1 VFWQGAFAEISSQFG
16 GISMSLNAEE
26 LFSDR
31 ALGFRPSEIREL
43 LKLVDSPEIISL
55 AGGMPDDRF
64 FPIDRV
70 IEAST
75 FALKEYGKKA
85 LQYGSTEGIKKLRV
99 LLMDR
104 MEKEGVQG
112 LELDNLII
120 STASQQGLSLVAQV
134 FVNPGDTVIVE
145 EPSYLGGIQA
155 CASMQAKFCTVPLDN
170 DGMQMDV
177 LEEKLKELKRAHIR
191 PKFLYT
197 IPNFHNPAGVTMS
210 LERRKRLIQLA
221 DEYNLLI
228 VEDDPYGEIRF
239 EGESLPSLLA
249 LAGKDRVVA
258 LRTFSKI
265 SFPGLR
271 LGWIVARE
279 DIMNKIICGK
289 QAADLC
295 SPAMTQY
302 ISYEFI
308 SRGWLDDYVAVV
320 RREYPKK
327 KNAMITALENYFP
340 DGASWTNPQ
349 GGLFVWAKT
358 PDCIDT
364 NAMFREAI
372 EAKVAYVV
380 GIAFYPHRN
389 DNCHMRLNFSAV
401 DPDHIT
407 EGIHRLGDLLKSKI

>member
-1 VFWQGAFAEISSQFG
+1 
-16 GISMSLNAEE
+16 MSLNVEE
-26 LFSDR
+26 LFSER

-64 FPIDRV
+64 FPVDRV

-99 LLMDR
+99 LLMER

-112 LELDNLII
+112 LGLDNVII

-145 EPSYLGGIQA
+145 EPSYLGAIQA
-155 CASMQAKFCTVPLDN
+155 LASMQAKFCTVPLDN

-177 LEEKLKELKRAHIR
+177 LEERLKELRKAQIR
-191 PKFLYT
+191 PKFVYT
-197 IPNFHNPAGVTMS
+197 VPNFHNPAGVTMS
-210 LERRKRLIQLA
+210 LERRKRLIELA
-221 DEYNLLI
+221 SEYNLLI

-249 LAGKDRVVA
+249 LAGTERVMA

-302 ISYEFI
+302 ICYEFV
-308 SRGWLDDYVAVV
+308 SRGWLDEYVDVV
-320 RREYPKK
+320 RREYPRK
-327 KNAMITALENYFP
+327 KNAMIAALEKYFP
-340 DGASWTNPQ
+340 ADASWTNPQ
-349 GGLFVWAKT
+349 GGLFVWVKA
-358 PDCIDT
+358 PECIDT
-364 NAMFREAI
+364 TAMFREAI
-372 EAKVAYVV
+372 SAKVAYVV

-401 DPDHIT
+401 DPAHIT
-407 EGIHRLGDLLKSKI
+407 EGVHRLGDLLKSKI

>member
-1 VFWQGAFAEISSQFG
+1 
-16 GISMSLNAEE
+16 MSLNAEE
-26 LFSDR
+26 LFSER

-70 IEAST
+70 IEATT
-75 FALKEYGKKA
+75 FALREYGKKA

-104 MEKEGVQG
+104 MENEGVKG
-112 LELDNLII
+112 IDLDNVII

-145 EPSYLGGIQA
+145 EPSYLGAIQA
-155 CASMQAKFCTVPLDN
+155 FGSMQAKFCTVPLDN
-170 DGMQMDV
+170 DGMQMDM
-177 LEEKLKELKRAHIR
+177 LEERLKELQKAKIR
-191 PKFLYT
+191 PKFVYT
-197 IPNFHNPAGVTMS
+197 VPNFHNPAGVTMT
-210 LERRKRLIQLA
+210 LERRKKLIELA
-221 DEYNLLI
+221 HQYDLLI
-228 VEDDPYGEIRF
+228 IEDDPYGEIRF
-239 EGESLPSLLA
+239 EGEPIPSLLA
-249 LAGKDRVVA
+249 LDGKDRVVG

-279 DIMNKIICGK
+279 DILSKIIVGK

-302 ISYEFI
+302 IAYEFV
-308 SRGWLDDYVAVV
+308 SRGWLDDYVDVV
-320 RREYPKK
+320 RREYPRKK
-327 KNAMITALENYFP
+327 TAMIAALEQYFP
-340 DGASWTNPQ
+340 AGSSWTDPQ
-349 GGLFVWAKT
+349 GGLFVWAKV
-358 PDCIDT
+358 PDSIDT
-364 NAMFREAI
+364 AAMFRDAI
-372 EAKVAYVV
+372 NAKVAYVV

-401 DPDHIT
+401 DPEHIT

>member
-1 VFWQGAFAEISSQFG
+1 
-16 GISMSLNAEE
+16 MSLNAEE
-26 LFSDR
+26 LFSER

-75 FALKEYGKKA
+75 FALREYGKKA

-104 MEKEGVQG
+104 MENEGVKG
-112 LELDNLII
+112 IDLGNLII

-134 FVNPGDTVIVE
+134 FVNPGDTIVVE
-145 EPSYLGGIQA
+145 EPSYLGAIQA
-155 CASMQAKFCTVPLDN
+155 FGSMQAEFCTVPLDK
-170 DGMQMDV
+170 DGMQMDI
-177 LEEKLKELKRAHIR
+177 LEDRLKELQKAHIR
-191 PKFLYT
+191 PKFVYT
-197 IPNFHNPAGVTMS
+197 VPNFHNPAGVTMT
-210 LERRKRLIQLA
+210 LERRKKLIELA
-221 DEYNLLI
+221 HTYDLLI
-228 VEDDPYGEIRF
+228 IEDDPYGEIRF
-239 EGESLPSLLA
+239 EGEPIPSLLA
-249 LAGKDRVVA
+249 LGGKDRVVA

-279 DIMNKIICGK
+279 DIMGKIIVGK

-302 ISYEFI
+302 IAYEFV
-308 SRGWLDDYVAVV
+308 SRGWLDDYINVI
-320 RREYPKK
+320 RREYPRK
-327 KNAMITALENYFP
+327 KNAMISALEQYFP
-340 DGASWTNPQ
+340 VGSSWTDPQ
-349 GGLFVWAKT
+349 GGLFVWVKAPET
-358 PDCIDT
+358 IDT
-364 NAMFREAI
+364 VAMFREAI
-372 EAKVAYVV
+372 NAKVAYVV
-380 GIAFYPHRN
+380 GIAFYPHRD

-401 DPDHIT
+401 DPEHIT
-407 EGIHRLGDLLKSKI
+407 EGVHRLGDLLKSKI

>member
-1 VFWQGAFAEISSQFG
+1 
-16 GISMSLNAEE
+16 MSLNAEE
-26 LFSDR
+26 LFSER

-55 AGGMPDDRF
+55 AGGMPDGRF

-75 FALKEYGKKA
+75 FALREYGKKA

-104 MEKEGVQG
+104 MENEGVG
-112 LELDNLII
+112 GIDLDNVIV

-145 EPSYLGGIQA
+145 EPSYLGAIQA
-155 CASMQAKFCTVPLDN
+155 FASMQAKFCTVPLDK
-170 DGMQMDV
+170 DGLQMDI
-177 LEEKLKELKRAHIR
+177 LEDRLKELQKAHIR
-191 PKFLYT
+191 PKFVYT
-197 IPNFHNPAGVTMS
+197 VPNFHNPAGVTMT
-210 LERRKRLIQLA
+210 LERRKKLIELA
-221 DEYNLLI
+221 HTYDLLI
-228 VEDDPYGEIRF
+228 IEDDPYGEIRF
-239 EGESLPSLLA
+239 EGEPIPSLLA
-249 LAGKDRVVA
+249 LGGKDRVVA

-279 DIMNKIICGK
+279 DIMNKIIVGK

-302 ISYEFI
+302 IAYEFV
-308 SRGWLDDYVAVV
+308 SRGWLDDYVNVV

-327 KNAMITALENYFP
+327 KNAMISALEQYFP
-340 DGASWTNPQ
+340 VGSSWTDPQ
-349 GGLFVWAKT
+349 GGLFVWVKV
-358 PDCIDT
+358 PEHIDT
-364 NAMFREAI
+364 AAMFREAI
-372 EAKVAYVV
+372 NAKVAYVV
-380 GIAFYPHRN
+380 GIAFYPHRD

-401 DPDHIT
+401 DPEHIT
-407 EGIHRLGDLLKSKI
+407 EGVHRLGDLLKSKM

>member
-1 VFWQGAFAEISSQFG
+1 
-16 GISMSLNAEE
+16 MSLNAEE
-26 LFSDR
+26 LFSER

-55 AGGMPDDRF
+55 AGGMPDGRF

-75 FALKEYGKKA
+75 FALREYGKKA

-104 MEKEGVQG
+104 MENEGVG
-112 LELDNLII
+112 GIDLNNVIV

-145 EPSYLGGIQA
+145 EPSYLGAIQA
-155 CASMQAKFCTVPLDN
+155 FASMQAKFCTVPLDK
-170 DGMQMDV
+170 DGLQMDI
-177 LEEKLKELKRAHIR
+177 LEDRVKELQKAHIR
-191 PKFLYT
+191 PKFVYT
-197 IPNFHNPAGVTMS
+197 VPNFHNPAGVTMT
-210 LERRKRLIQLA
+210 LERRKKLIELA
-221 DEYNLLI
+221 HTYDLLI
-228 VEDDPYGEIRF
+228 IEDDPYGEIRF
-239 EGESLPSLLA
+239 EGEPIPSLLA
-249 LAGKDRVVA
+249 LGGKDRVVA

-279 DIMNKIICGK
+279 DIMNKIIVGK

-302 ISYEFI
+302 IAYEFV
-308 SRGWLDDYVAVV
+308 SRGWLDDYINVV

-327 KNAMITALENYFP
+327 KNAMISALEQYFP
-340 DGASWTNPQ
+340 VGSSWTDPQ
-349 GGLFVWAKT
+349 GGLFVWVKV
-358 PDCIDT
+358 PEHIDT
-364 NAMFREAI
+364 AAMFREAI
-372 EAKVAYVV
+372 NAKVAYVV
-380 GIAFYPHRN
+380 GIAFYPHRD

-401 DPDHIT
+401 DPEHIT
-407 EGIHRLGDLLKSKI
+407 EGIHRLGDLLKSKV

>member
-1 VFWQGAFAEISSQFG
+1 
-16 GISMSLNAEE
+16 MSLNAEE
-26 LFSDR
+26 LFSER
-31 ALGFRPSEIREL
+31 ALSFRPSEIREL

-75 FALKEYGKKA
+75 FALREYGKKA

-104 MEKEGVQG
+104 MEKEGVKG
-112 LELDNLII
+112 IDLENVLI

-134 FVNPGDTVIVE
+134 FVNPGDTIIVE
-145 EPSYLGGIQA
+145 EPSYLGAIQA
-155 CASMQAKFCTVPLDN
+155 FASMQAKFCTIPLDN
-170 DGMQMDV
+170 DGMQMDI
-177 LEEKLKELKRAHIR
+177 LEDRLKELKKAHIR
-191 PKFLYT
+191 PKFVYT
-197 IPNFHNPAGVTMS
+197 VPNFHNPAGVTMT
-210 LERRKRLIQLA
+210 LERRKKLIELA
-221 DEYNLLI
+221 HTYDLLI

-239 EGESLPSLLA
+239 EGEPIPSLLA
-249 LAGKDRVVA
+249 LSGKDRVVE

-279 DIMNKIICGK
+279 DIMNKIIVGK

-308 SRGWLDDYVAVV
+308 SRGWLDEYVDIV

-327 KNAMITALENYFP
+327 KNAMISALEQYFP
-340 DGASWTNPQ
+340 AGASWTDPQ
-349 GGLFVWAKT
+349 GGLFVWVKA
-358 PDCIDT
+358 PEQIDT
-364 NAMFREAI
+364 TVMFREAI
-372 EAKVAYVV
+372 SAKVAYVV

-401 DPDHIT
+401 DPEHIT
-407 EGIHRLGDLLKSKI
+407 EGVHRLGDLLKSKI

>member
-1 VFWQGAFAEISSQFG
+1 MEAP
-16 GISMSLNAEE
+16 MSLDAGQ
-26 LFSDR
+26 LFSER
-31 ALGFRPSEIREL
+31 AKGFRPSEIREL

-70 IEAST
+70 IEASS

-85 LQYGSTEGIKKLRV
+85 LQYGSTEGIKKLRN
-99 LLMDR
+99 LLIER
-104 MEKEGVQG
+104 MAKEGVRDVG
-112 LELDNLII
+112 LENVVI

-134 FVNPGDTVIVE
+134 FVDPGDTIIVE
-145 EPSYLGGIQA
+145 DPSYLGALQA
-155 CASMQAKFCTVPLDN
+155 FGSMQAKFCTVPLDG
-170 DGMQMDV
+170 DGLQVDM
-177 LEEKLKELKRAHIR
+177 LEEKLKELQASHVR

-197 IPNFHNPAGVTMS
+197 CPNFHNPAGVTLS

-221 DEYNLLI
+221 RDYSLLVI
-228 VEDDPYGEIRF
+228 EDDPYGEVRF
-239 EGESLPSLLA
+239 EGERLPSLLA
-249 LAGKDRVVA
+249 LGGMEHVVA

-279 DIMNKIICGK
+279 DILSKIIVGK

-295 SPAMTQY
+295 SPTITQY
-302 ISYEFI
+302 IAYEFI
-308 SRGWLDDYVAVV
+308 SRGWLDEYVQIIQ
-320 RREYPKK
+320 REYAKK
-327 KNAMITALENYFP
+327 KDAMIEALNQYFP
-340 DGASWTNPQ
+340 AGASWTNPQ
-349 GGLFVWAKT
+349 GGLFVWVKA

-364 NAMFREAI
+364 TAMFREAI
-372 EAKVAYVV
+372 NAKVAYVV

-401 DPDHIT
+401 EPERIV
-407 EGIHRLGDLLKSKI
+407 EGVRRLGDLIKSKM

>member
-1 VFWQGAFAEISSQFG
+1 
-16 GISMSLNAEE
+16 MSLKAVE
-26 LFSDR
+26 LFSER
-31 ALGFRPSEIREL
+31 ALSFRPSEIREL
-43 LKLVDSPEIISL
+43 LKLIDSPEIISL
-55 AGGMPDDRF
+55 AGGMPDGRF

-75 FALKEYGKKA
+75 FALREYGKKA

-104 MEKEGVQG
+104 MEKEGVNNID
-112 LELDNLII
+112 LENVII

-145 EPSYLGGIQA
+145 EPSYLGALQA
-155 CASMQAKFCTVPLDN
+155 CASMQAKFCTVALDK
-170 DGMQMDV
+170 DGMQMDI
-177 LEEKLKELKRAHIR
+177 LEDRLKELQTAHIR
-191 PKFLYT
+191 PKFVYT
-197 IPNFHNPAGVTMS
+197 VPNFHNPAGVTMT
-210 LERRKRLIQLA
+210 LERRKKLIELA
-221 DEYNLLI
+221 HTYDLLI

-239 EGESLPSLLA
+239 EGEPIPSLLA
-249 LAGKDRVVA
+249 LGGKDRVIA

-279 DIMNKIICGK
+279 DIMNKIIVGK

-302 ISYEFI
+302 IAYEFI
-308 SRGWLDDYVAVV
+308 SRGWLDDYVNVV

-327 KNAMITALENYFP
+327 KNAMIAALEQYFP
-340 DGASWTNPQ
+340 VGSSWTDPQ
-349 GGLFVWAKT
+349 GGLFVWVKV
-358 PDCIDT
+358 PESIDT
-364 NAMFREAI
+364 AAMFREAI
-372 EAKVAYVV
+372 NAKVAYVV
-380 GIAFYPHRN
+380 GIAFYPHRD

-401 DPDHIT
+401 DPEHIT
-407 EGIHRLGDLLKSKI
+407 EGVHRLGNLLKSKI

>member
-1 VFWQGAFAEISSQFG
+1 
-16 GISMSLNAEE
+16 MSLNAQE
-26 LFSDR
+26 LFSER

-55 AGGMPDDRF
+55 AGGMPDGRF

-75 FALKEYGKKA
+75 FALREYGKKA

-104 MEKEGVQG
+104 MEKEGVSG
-112 LELDNLII
+112 IDLDNVII

-134 FVNPGDTVIVE
+134 FVNPGDTVLVE
-145 EPSYLGGIQA
+145 EPSYLGAIQA
-155 CASMQAKFCTVPLDN
+155 FGSMQAEFCTVPLDK
-170 DGMQMDV
+170 DGMQMDL
-177 LEEKLKELKRAHIR
+177 LEDRLKELQKAHIR
-191 PKFLYT
+191 PKFVYT
-197 IPNFHNPAGVTMS
+197 VPNFHNPAGVTMT
-210 LERRKRLIQLA
+210 LERRRKLIKLA
-221 DEYNLLI
+221 HTYDLLI
-228 VEDDPYGEIRF
+228 IEDDPYGEIRF
-239 EGESLPSLLA
+239 EGEPIPSLLA
-249 LAGKDRVVA
+249 LGGKDRVVA

-279 DIMNKIICGK
+279 DIMNKIIVGK

-302 ISYEFI
+302 IAYEFV
-308 SRGWLDDYVAVV
+308 SRGWLDDYVNVV

-327 KNAMITALENYFP
+327 KNAMIAALEQYFP
-340 DGASWTNPQ
+340 AGSSWTDPQ
-349 GGLFVWAKT
+349 GGLFVWVKVPEA
-358 PDCIDT
+358 IDT
-364 NAMFREAI
+364 AAMFREAI
-372 EAKVAYVV
+372 TAKVAYVV

-401 DPDHIT
+401 DPEHIT
-407 EGIHRLGDLLKSKI
+407 EGVHRLGDLLKTKI

>member
-1 VFWQGAFAEISSQFG
+1 
-16 GISMSLNAEE
+16 MSLNAEE
-26 LFSDR
+26 LFSER

-75 FALKEYGKKA
+75 FALREYGKKA

-104 MEKEGVQG
+104 MENEGVKG
-112 LELDNLII
+112 IDLGNVII

-134 FVNPGDTVIVE
+134 FVNPGDTIVVE
-145 EPSYLGGIQA
+145 EPSYLGAIQA
-155 CASMQAKFCTVPLDN
+155 FASMQAEFCTVPLDK
-170 DGMQMDV
+170 DGMQMDI
-177 LEEKLKELKRAHIR
+177 LEDRLKELQKAHIR
-191 PKFLYT
+191 PKFVYT
-197 IPNFHNPAGVTMS
+197 VPNFHNPAGVTMT
-210 LERRKRLIQLA
+210 LERRKKLIELA
-221 DEYNLLI
+221 HTYDLLI
-228 VEDDPYGEIRF
+228 IEDDPYGEIRF
-239 EGESLPSLLA
+239 EGEPIPSLLA
-249 LAGKDRVVA
+249 LGGKDRVVA

-279 DIMNKIICGK
+279 DIMSKIIVGK

-302 ISYEFI
+302 IAYEFV
-308 SRGWLDDYVAVV
+308 SRGWLDDYINVV

-327 KNAMITALENYFP
+327 KNAMISALEQYFP
-340 DGASWTNPQ
+340 VGSSWTDPQ
-349 GGLFVWAKT
+349 GGLFVWVKAPESINT
-358 PDCIDT
+358 A
-364 NAMFREAI
+364 AMFREAI
-372 EAKVAYVV
+372 NAKVAYVV
-380 GIAFYPHRN
+380 GIAFYPHRD

-401 DPDHIT
+401 DPGHIT
-407 EGIHRLGDLLKSKI
+407 EGVHRLGDLLKSKI

>member
-1 VFWQGAFAEISSQFG
+1 
-16 GISMSLNAEE
+16 MSLKAEE
-26 LFSDR
+26 LFSER

-55 AGGMPDDRF
+55 AGGMPDGRF

-75 FALKEYGKKA
+75 FALREYGKKA

-104 MEKEGVQG
+104 MENEGVG
-112 LELDNLII
+112 GIDLDNVIV

-145 EPSYLGGIQA
+145 EPSYLGAIQA
-155 CASMQAKFCTVPLDN
+155 FASMQAKFCTVPLDK
-170 DGMQMDV
+170 DGLQMDI
-177 LEEKLKELKRAHIR
+177 LENRLKELQKAHIR
-191 PKFLYT
+191 PKFVYT
-197 IPNFHNPAGVTMS
+197 VPNFHNPAGVTMT
-210 LERRKRLIQLA
+210 LERRKKLIELA
-221 DEYNLLI
+221 HTYDLLI
-228 VEDDPYGEIRF
+228 IEDDPYGEIRF
-239 EGESLPSLLA
+239 EGEPIPSLLA
-249 LAGKDRVVA
+249 LGGKDRVVA

-279 DIMNKIICGK
+279 DIMNKIIVGK

-302 ISYEFI
+302 IAYEFV
-308 SRGWLDDYVAVV
+308 SRGWLDDYVNVV

-327 KNAMITALENYFP
+327 KNAMISALEQYFP
-340 DGASWTNPQ
+340 VGSSWTDPQ
-349 GGLFVWAKT
+349 GGLFVWVKV
-358 PDCIDT
+358 PEHIDT
-364 NAMFREAI
+364 AAMFREAI
-372 EAKVAYVV
+372 NAKVAYVV
-380 GIAFYPHRN
+380 GIAFYPHRD

-401 DPDHIT
+401 DPEHIT
-407 EGIHRLGDLLKSKI
+407 EGIHRLGDLLKSKV

>member
-1 VFWQGAFAEISSQFG
+1 
-16 GISMSLNAEE
+16 LNAEE
-26 LFSDR
+26 LFSER
-31 ALGFRPSEIREL
+31 ALSFRPSEIREL
-43 LKLVDSPEIISL
+43 LKLVDNPEIISL

-75 FALKEYGKKA
+75 FALREYGKKA

-104 MEKEGVQG
+104 MEKEGVKG
-112 LELDNLII
+112 IDLENVLI

-134 FVNPGDTVIVE
+134 FVNPGDTIIVE
-145 EPSYLGGIQA
+145 EPSYLGAIQA
-155 CASMQAKFCTVPLDN
+155 FASMQAKFCTIPLDN
-170 DGMQMDV
+170 DGMQMDI
-177 LEEKLKELKRAHIR
+177 LEDRLKELQKAHIR
-191 PKFLYT
+191 PKFVYT
-197 IPNFHNPAGVTMS
+197 VPNFHNPAGVTMT
-210 LERRKRLIQLA
+210 LERRKKLIELA
-221 DEYNLLI
+221 HTYDLLI

-239 EGESLPSLLA
+239 EGEPIPSLLA
-249 LAGKDRVVA
+249 LSGKDRVVE

-279 DIMNKIICGK
+279 DIMNKIIVGK

-308 SRGWLDDYVAVV
+308 SRGWLDEYVDIV

-327 KNAMITALENYFP
+327 KNAMISALEQYFP
-340 DGASWTNPQ
+340 AGASWTDPQ
-349 GGLFVWAKT
+349 GGLFVWVKV
-358 PDCIDT
+358 PESIDT
-364 NAMFREAI
+364 AAMLREAI
-372 EAKVAYVV
+372 SAKVAYVV

-401 DPDHIT
+401 DPEHII
-407 EGIHRLGDLLKSKI
+407 EGVHRLGDLLKSKM

>member
-1 VFWQGAFAEISSQFG
+1 
-16 GISMSLNAEE
+16 MSLNAEE
-26 LFSDR
+26 LFSER

-55 AGGMPDDRF
+55 AGGMPDGRF

-75 FALKEYGKKA
+75 FALREYGKKA

-104 MEKEGVQG
+104 MENEGVQG
-112 LELDNLII
+112 IDLDNVII

-145 EPSYLGGIQA
+145 EPSYLGAIQA
-155 CASMQAKFCTVPLDN
+155 FTSMQAEFCTVPLDK
-170 DGMQMDV
+170 DGMQMGV
-177 LEEKLKELKRAHIR
+177 LEDRLKELQKAHIR
-191 PKFLYT
+191 PKFVYT
-197 IPNFHNPAGVTMS
+197 VPNFHNPAGVTMT
-210 LERRKRLIQLA
+210 LERRKKLIELA
-221 DEYNLLI
+221 RTYDLLI

-239 EGESLPSLLA
+239 EGEPIPSLLA
-249 LAGKDRVVA
+249 LGGKDRVVA

-279 DIMNKIICGK
+279 DIMDKIVLGK

-302 ISYEFI
+302 IAYEFI
-308 SRGWLDDYVAVV
+308 SRGWLDEYLDVV

-327 KNAMITALENYFP
+327 KNAMIAALEQYFP
-340 DGASWTNPQ
+340 AGSSWTDPQ
-349 GGLFVWAKT
+349 GGLFVWAKV
-358 PDCIDT
+358 PEAIDT
-364 NAMFREAI
+364 AAMFREAI
-372 EAKVAYVV
+372 SAKVAYVV

-401 DPDHIT
+401 DPEHIT
-407 EGIHRLGDLLKSKI
+407 EGIHRLGDLLKSKM

>member
-1 VFWQGAFAEISSQFG
+1 
-16 GISMSLNAEE
+16 MSLNAEE
-26 LFSDR
+26 LFSER
-31 ALGFRPSEIREL
+31 ALSFRPSEIREL

-75 FALKEYGKKA
+75 FALREYGKKA

-104 MEKEGVQG
+104 MENEGVKSID
-112 LELDNLII
+112 LSNVII

-134 FVNPGDTVIVE
+134 FVNPGDTIVVE
-145 EPSYLGGIQA
+145 EPSYLGAIQA
-155 CASMQAKFCTVPLDN
+155 FGSMQAEFCTVPLDK
-170 DGMQMDV
+170 DGMQMDI
-177 LEEKLKELKRAHIR
+177 LEDRLKELQKAHIR
-191 PKFLYT
+191 PKFVYAV
-197 IPNFHNPAGVTMS
+197 PNFHNPAGVTMT
-210 LERRKRLIQLA
+210 LERRKKLIELA
-221 DEYNLLI
+221 HTYDLLI
-228 VEDDPYGEIRF
+228 IEDDPYGEIRF
-239 EGESLPSLLA
+239 EGEPIPSLLA
-249 LAGKDRVVA
+249 LGGKDRVVA

-279 DIMNKIICGK
+279 DIMSKIIVGK

-302 ISYEFI
+302 IAYEFV
-308 SRGWLDDYVAVV
+308 SRGWLDDYINVV

-327 KNAMITALENYFP
+327 KNAMISALEQYFP
-340 DGASWTNPQ
+340 VGSSWTDPQ
-349 GGLFVWAKT
+349 GGLFVWVKAPESINT
-358 PDCIDT
+358 A
-364 NAMFREAI
+364 AMFREAI
-372 EAKVAYVV
+372 NAKVAYVV
-380 GIAFYPHRN
+380 GIAFYPHRD

-401 DPDHIT
+401 DPGHIT
-407 EGIHRLGDLLKSKI
+407 EGVHRLGDLLKSKI

>member
-1 VFWQGAFAEISSQFG
+1 
-16 GISMSLNAEE
+16 MSLNAEE
-26 LFSDR
+26 LFSER

-43 LKLVDSPEIISL
+43 LKLVDNPEIISL

-70 IEAST
+70 VEAST
-75 FALKEYGKKA
+75 FALREYGKKA

-104 MEKEGVQG
+104 MEKEGVSG
-112 LELDNLII
+112 IDLDNVII

-145 EPSYLGGIQA
+145 EPSYLGAIQA
-155 CASMQAKFCTVPLDN
+155 FASMQAKFCTIPLDN
-170 DGMQMDV
+170 DGMQMDI
-177 LEEKLKELKRAHIR
+177 LEDKLKELQKAHIC
-191 PKFLYT
+191 PKFVYT
-197 IPNFHNPAGVTMS
+197 VPNFHNPAGVTMT
-210 LERRKRLIQLA
+210 LERRKKLIELA
-221 DEYNLLI
+221 HTYDLLI

-239 EGESLPSLLA
+239 EGEPIPSLLA
-249 LAGKDRVVA
+249 LSGKDRVVE

-279 DIMNKIICGK
+279 DIMNKIIVGK

-295 SPAMTQY
+295 SPALTQY
-302 ISYEFI
+302 ISYEFV

-327 KNAMITALENYFP
+327 KDAMIAALEQYFP
-340 DGASWTNPQ
+340 AGSSWTDPQ
-349 GGLFVWAKT
+349 GGLFVWAKV
-358 PDCIDT
+358 PDTIDT
-364 NAMFREAI
+364 AAMFREAI
-372 EAKVAYVV
+372 SAKVAYVV

-401 DPDHIT
+401 DPEHIT
-407 EGIHRLGDLLKSKI
+407 EGIHRLGDLLKSKM

>member
-1 VFWQGAFAEISSQFG
+1 
-16 GISMSLNAEE
+16 MSLNAEE
-26 LFSDR
+26 LFSER

-70 IEAST
+70 VEAST
-75 FALKEYGKKA
+75 FALREYGKKA

-104 MEKEGVQG
+104 MEKEGVSG
-112 LELDNLII
+112 IDLDNVII

-134 FVNPGDTVIVE
+134 FINPGDTVIVE
-145 EPSYLGGIQA
+145 EPSYLGAIQA
-155 CASMQAKFCTVPLDN
+155 CASMQAEFCTVPLDK
-170 DGMQMDV
+170 DGMQMDI
-177 LEEKLKELKRAHIR
+177 LEDRLKELQKAHIR
-191 PKFLYT
+191 PKFVYT
-197 IPNFHNPAGVTMS
+197 VPNFHNPAGVTMT
-210 LERRKRLIQLA
+210 LERRRKLIELA
-221 DEYNLLI
+221 HTYDLLI
-228 VEDDPYGEIRF
+228 IEDDPYGEIRF
-239 EGESLPSLLA
+239 EGESIPSLLA
-249 LAGKDRVVA
+249 LGGKDRVVA

-279 DIMNKIICGK
+279 DIMNKIIVGK

-295 SPAMTQY
+295 SPALTQY
-302 ISYEFI
+302 ISYEFV

-327 KNAMITALENYFP
+327 KDAMIAALEQYFP
-340 DGASWTNPQ
+340 AGSSWTDPQ
-349 GGLFVWAKT
+349 GGLFVWAKV
-358 PDCIDT
+358 PEAIDT
-364 NAMFREAI
+364 AAMFREAI
-372 EAKVAYVV
+372 SAKVAYVV

-401 DPDHIT
+401 DPEHIT
-407 EGIHRLGDLLKSKI
+407 EGIHRLGDLLKSKM

>member
-1 VFWQGAFAEISSQFG
+1 
-16 GISMSLNAEE
+16 MSLNAEE
-26 LFSDR
+26 LFSER
-31 ALGFRPSEIREL
+31 ALSFRPSEIREL
-43 LKLVDSPEIISL
+43 LKLIDSPEIISL

-75 FALKEYGKKA
+75 FALREYGKKA

-104 MEKEGVQG
+104 MENEGVKG
-112 LELDNLII
+112 IDLDNVII

-145 EPSYLGGIQA
+145 EPSYLGAIQA
-155 CASMQAKFCTVPLDN
+155 CASMQAEFCTVPLDK
-170 DGMQMDV
+170 DGMQMDI
-177 LEEKLKELKRAHIR
+177 LEDRLKELQKAHIR
-191 PKFLYT
+191 PKFVYT
-197 IPNFHNPAGVTMS
+197 VPNFHNPAGVTMT
-210 LERRKRLIQLA
+210 LERRKKLIELA
-221 DEYNLLI
+221 DTYGLLI
-228 VEDDPYGEIRF
+228 IEDDPYGEIRF
-239 EGESLPSLLA
+239 EGVSIPSLLA
-249 LAGKDRVVA
+249 LGGKEHVVA

-279 DIMNKIICGK
+279 DIMNKIIVGK

-302 ISYEFI
+302 IAYEFI
-308 SRGWLDDYVAVV
+308 SRGWLDDYVNVV

-327 KNAMITALENYFP
+327 KNAMISALEQYFP
-340 DGASWTNPQ
+340 AGSSWTNPQ
-349 GGLFVWAKT
+349 GGLFVWVKA
-358 PDCIDT
+358 PDGIDT
-364 NAMFREAI
+364 AAMFRAAI
-372 EAKVAYVV
+372 NAKVAYVV
-380 GIAFYPHRN
+380 GIAFYPHRD

-401 DPDHIT
+401 DPEHIT
-407 EGIHRLGDLLKSKI
+407 EGVHRLGDLLKSKM

>member
-1 VFWQGAFAEISSQFG
+1 
-16 GISMSLNAEE
+16 MSLNAEE
-26 LFSDR
+26 LFSER

-43 LKLVDSPEIISL
+43 LKLVDRPEIISL

-64 FPIDRV
+64 FPVDRV

-85 LQYGSTEGIKKLRV
+85 LQYGSTEGIKKLRI
-99 LLMDR
+99 LLMER
-104 MEKEGVQG
+104 MEKEGVRG
-112 LELDNLII
+112 LGLDNVII

-145 EPSYLGGIQA
+145 EPSYLGAIQA
-155 CASMQAKFCTVPLDN
+155 FGSMQAKFCTVPLDN

-177 LEEKLKELKRAHIR
+177 LEERLKELQKAHIR

-197 IPNFHNPAGVTMS
+197 VPNFHNPAGVTMS
-210 LERRKRLIQLA
+210 LERRKRLMELA
-221 DEYNLLI
+221 SEYNLLI

-249 LAGKDRVVA
+249 LAGKERVVA

-302 ISYEFI
+302 ICYEFI
-308 SRGWLDDYVAVV
+308 SRGWLDEYVDVV
-320 RREYPKK
+320 RREYPRK
-327 KNAMITALENYFP
+327 KNAMITALEKYFP
-340 DGASWTNPQ
+340 ANASWTNPQ
-349 GGLFVWAKT
+349 GGLFVWVKA
-358 PDCIDT
+358 PECIDT
-364 NAMFREAI
+364 TAMFREAI
-372 EAKVAYVV
+372 SAKVAYVV

-407 EGIHRLGDLLKSKI
+407 EGVHRLGDLLKSKI

>member
-1 VFWQGAFAEISSQFG
+1 
-16 GISMSLNAEE
+16 MSLNAEE
-26 LFSDR
+26 LFSER

-55 AGGMPDDRF
+55 AGGMPDGRF

-75 FALKEYGKKA
+75 FALREYGKKA

-104 MEKEGVQG
+104 MENEGVG
-112 LELDNLII
+112 GINLDNVIV

-145 EPSYLGGIQA
+145 EPSYLGAIQA
-155 CASMQAKFCTVPLDN
+155 FASMQAKFCTVPLDK
-170 DGMQMDV
+170 DGLQMDI
-177 LEEKLKELKRAHIR
+177 LEDRVKELQKAHIR
-191 PKFLYT
+191 PKFVYT
-197 IPNFHNPAGVTMS
+197 VPNFHNPAGVTMT
-210 LERRKRLIQLA
+210 LERRKKLIELA
-221 DEYNLLI
+221 HTYDLLI
-228 VEDDPYGEIRF
+228 IEDDPYGEIRF
-239 EGESLPSLLA
+239 EGEPIPSLLA
-249 LAGKDRVVA
+249 LGGKDRVVA

-279 DIMNKIICGK
+279 DIMNKIIVGK

-302 ISYEFI
+302 IAYEFV
-308 SRGWLDDYVAVV
+308 SRGWLDDYVNVV

-327 KNAMITALENYFP
+327 KNAMISALEQYFP
-340 DGASWTNPQ
+340 VGSSWTDPQ
-349 GGLFVWAKT
+349 GGLFVWVKV
-358 PDCIDT
+358 PEHIDT
-364 NAMFREAI
+364 AAMFREAI
-372 EAKVAYVV
+372 NAKVAYVV
-380 GIAFYPHRN
+380 GIAFYPHRD

-401 DPDHIT
+401 DPEHIT
-407 EGIHRLGDLLKSKI
+407 EGIHRLGDLLKSKV

>member
-1 VFWQGAFAEISSQFG
+1 
-16 GISMSLNAEE
+16 MLLKAEE
-26 LFSDR
+26 LFSER

-70 IEAST
+70 IEATT
-75 FALKEYGKKA
+75 FALREYGKKA

-104 MEKEGVQG
+104 MENEGVKG
-112 LELDNLII
+112 IDLDNVII

-145 EPSYLGGIQA
+145 EPSYLGAIQA
-155 CASMQAKFCTVPLDN
+155 FGSMQAKFCTVPLDN
-170 DGMQMDV
+170 DGMQMDM
-177 LEEKLKELKRAHIR
+177 LEQRLKELQKAKIR
-191 PKFLYT
+191 PKFVYT
-197 IPNFHNPAGVTMS
+197 VPNFHNPAGVTMT
-210 LERRKRLIQLA
+210 LERRKKLIELA
-221 DEYNLLI
+221 HQYDLLI

-239 EGESLPSLLA
+239 EGEPIPSLLA
-249 LAGKDRVVA
+249 LDGKDRVVG

-271 LGWIVARE
+271 LGWIVARD
-279 DIMNKIICGK
+279 DIMSKIVVGK

-302 ISYEFI
+302 IAYEFV
-308 SRGWLDDYVAVV
+308 SRGWLDDYVDVV
-320 RREYPKK
+320 RREYPRK
-327 KNAMITALENYFP
+327 KNAMIAALEQYFP
-340 DGASWTNPQ
+340 AGSSWTDPQ
-349 GGLFVWAKT
+349 GGLFVWAKV
-358 PDCIDT
+358 PDSIDT
-364 NAMFREAI
+364 AAMFREAI
-372 EAKVAYVV
+372 NAKVAYVV

-401 DPDHIT
+401 DPEHIT

>member
-1 VFWQGAFAEISSQFG
+1 
-16 GISMSLNAEE
+16 MSLNAEE

-155 CASMQAKFCTVPLDN
+155 CASMQAKFCTIPLDN

-177 LEEKLKELKRAHIR
+177 LEEKLKELEKAHIR

-249 LAGKDRVVA
+249 LAGKERVVA

>member
-1 VFWQGAFAEISSQFG
+1 
-16 GISMSLNAEE
+16 MSLNAEE
-26 LFSDR
+26 LFSER

-75 FALKEYGKKA
+75 FALREYGKKA

-104 MEKEGVQG
+104 MENEGVKG
-112 LELDNLII
+112 IDLDNVII

-145 EPSYLGGIQA
+145 EPSYLGAIQA
-155 CASMQAKFCTVPLDN
+155 FGSMQAKFCTVPLDN
-170 DGMQMDV
+170 DGMQMDM
-177 LEEKLKELKRAHIR
+177 LEERLKELQKAKIR
-191 PKFLYT
+191 PKFVYT
-197 IPNFHNPAGVTMS
+197 VPNFHNPAGVTMT
-210 LERRKRLIQLA
+210 LERRKKLIELA
-221 DEYNLLI
+221 HQYDLLI

-239 EGESLPSLLA
+239 EGEPIPSLLA
-249 LAGKDRVVA
+249 LDGKDRVVG

-279 DIMNKIICGK
+279 DIMSKIIVGK

-302 ISYEFI
+302 IAYEFV
-308 SRGWLDDYVAVV
+308 SRGWLDDYVDVV
-320 RREYPKK
+320 RREYPRK
-327 KNAMITALENYFP
+327 KNAMIAALEQYFP
-340 DGASWTNPQ
+340 AGSNWTDPQ
-349 GGLFVWAKT
+349 GGLFVWVKA
-358 PDCIDT
+358 PDSIDT
-364 NAMFREAI
+364 AAMFREAI
-372 EAKVAYVV
+372 NAKVAYVV
-380 GIAFYPHRN
+380 GIAFYPHRD

-401 DPDHIT
+401 DPEHIT
-407 EGIHRLGDLLKSKI
+407 EGVRRLGDLLKSKI

>member
-1 VFWQGAFAEISSQFG
+1 
-16 GISMSLNAEE
+16 MSLNAEE
-26 LFSDR
+26 LFSKR
-31 ALGFRPSEIREL
+31 ALSFRPSEIREL

-55 AGGMPDDRF
+55 AGGMPDGRF

-75 FALKEYGKKA
+75 FALREYGKKA

-104 MEKEGVQG
+104 MENEGVKG
-112 LELDNLII
+112 IDLANVIV

-145 EPSYLGGIQA
+145 EPSYLGAIQA
-155 CASMQAKFCTVPLDN
+155 FASMQAEFCTVPLDK
-170 DGMQMDV
+170 DGMQMDI
-177 LEEKLKELKRAHIR
+177 LEDRLKELQKAHIR
-191 PKFLYT
+191 PKFVYT
-197 IPNFHNPAGVTMS
+197 VPNFHNPAGVTMT
-210 LERRKRLIQLA
+210 LERRKKLIGLA
-221 DEYNLLI
+221 HAYDLLI
-228 VEDDPYGEIRF
+228 IEDDPYGEIRF
-239 EGESLPSLLA
+239 EGEPIPSLLA
-249 LAGKDRVVA
+249 LGGKDRVVA

-279 DIMNKIICGK
+279 DIMSKIIVGK

-302 ISYEFI
+302 IAYEFV
-308 SRGWLDDYVAVV
+308 SRGWLDDYVNVV

-327 KNAMITALENYFP
+327 KNAMISALEQYFP
-340 DGASWTNPQ
+340 VGSSWTDPQ
-349 GGLFVWAKT
+349 GGLFVWVKA
-358 PDCIDT
+358 PESIDT
-364 NAMFREAI
+364 AAMFREAI
-372 EAKVAYVV
+372 NAKVAYVV
-380 GIAFYPHRN
+380 GIAFYPHRD

-401 DPDHIT
+401 DPEHIT
-407 EGIHRLGDLLKSKI
+407 EGVHRLGDLLKSKI

>member
-1 VFWQGAFAEISSQFG
+1 
-16 GISMSLNAEE
+16 MSLNAEE
-26 LFSDR
+26 LFSER
-31 ALGFRPSEIREL
+31 ALSFRPSEIREL

-75 FALKEYGKKA
+75 FALREYGKKA

-104 MEKEGVQG
+104 MENEGVKSID
-112 LELDNLII
+112 LSNVII

-134 FVNPGDTVIVE
+134 FVNPGDTIVVE
-145 EPSYLGGIQA
+145 EPSYLGAIQA
-155 CASMQAKFCTVPLDN
+155 FGSMQAEFCTVPLDK
-170 DGMQMDV
+170 DGMQMDI
-177 LEEKLKELKRAHIR
+177 LEDRLKELQKAHIR
-191 PKFLYT
+191 PKFVYAV
-197 IPNFHNPAGVTMS
+197 PNFHNPAGVTMT
-210 LERRKRLIQLA
+210 LERRKKLIELA
-221 DEYNLLI
+221 HTYDLLI
-228 VEDDPYGEIRF
+228 IEDDPYGEIRF
-239 EGESLPSLLA
+239 EGEPIPSLLA

-279 DIMNKIICGK
+279 DIMSKIIVGK

-302 ISYEFI
+302 IAYEFV
-308 SRGWLDDYVAVV
+308 SRGWLDDYVDVV
-320 RREYPKK
+320 RREYPRK
-327 KNAMITALENYFP
+327 KNAMISALEQYFP
-340 DGASWTNPQ
+340 VGSSWTNPQ
-349 GGLFVWAKT
+349 GGLFVWVKA
-358 PDCIDT
+358 PESIDT
-364 NAMFREAI
+364 TAMFREAI
-372 EAKVAYVV
+372 NAKVAYVV
-380 GIAFYPHRN
+380 GIAFYPHRD

-401 DPDHIT
+401 DPEHIT
-407 EGIHRLGDLLKSKI
+407 EGVHRLGDLLKSKI